1 MTICRLFQ
9 REEVT
14 GAVDRFRALVPLS
27 RSMSPEPSV
36 KVAYASQS
44 VRTQLG
50 GVPTLAE
57 RALHDVDQFPHIL
70 RPVPSQELLAHI
82 SCHPGPD
89 GVPPASHVKGQVSQQ
104 EYVKTSF
111 AQWR

>member
-1 MTICRLFQ
+1 MKICRLFQ
-9 REEVT
+9 REEVI

-36 KVAYASQS
+36 KLAYASQS

-57 RALHDVDQFPHIL
+57 RTLHDVDQFPHIP
-70 RPVPSQELLAHI
+70 RPSLSQELPAHL

-89 GVPPASHVKGQVSQQ
+89 GVSLAGHVKGQVSQQ
-104 EYVKTSF
+104 EYVKASF
-111 AQWR
+111 A